1 MALIPVEDAQ
11 ARLLA
16 GVVPLDIE
24 TVPIGQAEWRVLA
37 NDLSARRTQPP
48 FPVSAMD
55 GYAVRGAEAGMGAT
69 LTVIGES
76 AAGRG
81 FSGTVGAGEA
91 VRIFTGAPVPAGAD
105 TVVVQE
111 DTRREGSEVTLTA
124 ATEPGRNIRPAGLDF
139 AEGQVRLPAGRRLD
153 PRALGLAAAMN
164 HGAVPVRRRPR
175 VAILAT
181 GDELVPPGTDPV
193 GVDRIVASN
202 QLTVAALVRAAGGEP
217 IELGIAPDS
226 LDEIR
231 ARLRAGLDAGADVL
245 VLLGGASVGDHDL
258 TRPALEA
265 EGISIHA
272 WKIAMRPGKPLMFG
286 RRGSIHA
293 IGLPGNPV
301 SSLVGAMLFLVPLV
315 RALQA
320 MPEPLP
326 RAEPAVAGGALAAN
340 DHRQDYL
347 RASLSV
353 VDGKLVATPF
363 RLQDSSVISVL
374 AAADCLLVRQPHA
387 PATDAG
393 AGVEIIRF

>member
-24 TVPIGQAEWRVLA
+24 TVPIGQAEGRVLA
-37 NDLSARRTQPP
+37 TDLSARRTQPP
-48 FPVSAMD
+48 FAVSAMD
-55 GYAVRGAEAGMGAT
+55 GYAVRGSDAGAGGT

-81 FSGTVGAGEA
+81 FSGAVGAGEA

-105 TVVVQE
+105 TVVIQE
-111 DTRREGSEVTLTA
+111 DTRREGQQVTLTA
-124 ATEPGRNIRPAGLDF
+124 ATDPGRNIRAAGLDF
-139 AEGQVRLPAGRRLD
+139 AEGRVQLTAGRRLD

-181 GDELVPPGTDPV
+181 GDELVTPGTDPV
-193 GVDRIVASN
+193 GIDRIVASN
-202 QLTVAALVRAAGGEP
+202 QLTVAALVRAAGAEP

-231 ARLRAGLDAGADVL
+231 VRLRAGLDAGADVL

-265 EGISIHA
+265 EGISIDA

-286 RRGSIHA
+286 RRGSVHA

-326 RAEPAVAGGALAAN
+326 RPEPAIAGSPLAAN

-347 RASLSV
+347 RATLSV
-353 VDGKLVATPF
+353 ADGKVVATPF
-363 RLQDSSVISVL
+363 RLQDSSMISVL
-374 AAADCLLVRQPHA
+374 AAADCLLVRPPQA
-387 PATDAG
+387 PAVEAG